1 MFINSFVCF
10 STLKKYFFLFLVSV
24 SATPQQM
31 YQPQYQVQGG
41 NGPSMQH
48 HHMVQPQQQQQPP
61 RQNFYQQPHIR
72 MAAPSQGPRMPHMA
86 NNSPRGTMI
95 QGGPTQQGH
104 NGPTEVWNQQQA
116 PSNPGGGNGHI
127 PQAPPTGMPP
137 NPQNQVGLNQQ
148 QAPPLQQQAPPPQ
161 PQPVYTFNVN
171 QQQHA
176 PIMMLH
182 TPMASVVSQIS
193 NIFIVGQD
201 RSFSSSAHE
210 HFFRFDSWLQ
220 KLIVVPCEN

>member
-1 MFINSFVCF
+1 
-10 STLKKYFFLFLVSV
+10 
-24 SATPQQM
+24 
-31 YQPQYQVQGG
+31 
-41 NGPSMQH
+41 
-48 HHMVQPQQQQQPP
+48 
-61 RQNFYQQPHIR
+61 
-72 MAAPSQGPRMPHMA
+72 
-86 NNSPRGTMI
+86 
-95 QGGPTQQGH
+95 
-104 NGPTEVWNQQQA
+104 
-116 PSNPGGGNGHI
+116 
-127 PQAPPTGMPP
+127 MPP

-220 KLIVVPCEN
+220 KLIVVPCVN